1 MAKRLF
7 KKAPAAKT
15 VESMETEY
23 VESTMTEAELAGDA
37 AARIDD
43 VVELVEDVQDEV
55 STVNDG
61 AIAVES
67 LFATARLAKSTLGEG
82 GTGLTPLAVKGINA
96 GTRAISTLLR
106 AQEALFVLNP
116 DKFATEALA
125 IASTTELAEFRT
137 ESLME
142 AVGSVLAAT
151 SDAVHEVAEETGTFM
166 THILQVKEKQNV
178 AFSDLLAR
186 LQGLKTEGKMSSD
199 ATVADPALTYIA
211 SAAENND
218 IHGILASRISV
229 AHALVDVVSTLPE
242 SLFEHIM
249 APSDANPFK
258 SAMDEVY
265 APLMT
270 GFDKVSQDTIPFV
283 ESGLDPA
290 EWTPYMSK
298 AFGLDGNAA
307 MISISIPFM
316 ELAAGTRESVEDLS
330 EFAGLWFMECDVTG
344 GSVTDVA
351 PDAATKVL
359 DVVEMEQMLIE
370 AGADLTGLGDNLV
383 GAAAS
388 MFVYMDHFRD
398 MGADADHPLAGDTHM
413 IVAMGLV
420 VDFAEY
426 VSNVAVQALGQI
438 VGDNDRLIQACAVSI
453 EAIKAS
459 GVSDGAE
466 IAELATEEK
475 VDTTAVKAK

>member
-7 KKAPAAKT
+7 KKVLTLKT
-15 VESMETEY
+15 VESMDTEY
-23 VESTMTEAELAGDA
+23 VESTLTEAELASDA
-37 AARIDD
+37 GMRVDD
-43 VVELVEDVQDEV
+43 VIELVEDVQDEV

-61 AIAVES
+61 AIAMES
-67 LFATARLAKSTLGEG
+67 LFATTRLAKSTLGEG

-106 AQEALFVLNP
+106 AQEALFVLDP
-116 DKFATEALA
+116 AKFATESLA
-125 IASTTELAEFRT
+125 ITSTTELAEFRT
-137 ESLME
+137 ESLTE
-142 AVGSVLAAT
+142 ALNSVLAAT
-151 SDAVHEVAEETGTFM
+151 ADAVHEVAEETATFM
-166 THILQVKEKQNV
+166 TAILQIKQKQNA
-178 AFSDLLAR
+178 AFGDLLAR
-186 LQGLKTEGKMSSD
+186 IQTLKANGKMSSD
-199 ATVADPALTYIA
+199 AVLANPALTYIA

-218 IHGILASRISV
+218 IHAILASRIGV
-229 AHALVDVVSTLPE
+229 AHALVDIVSTLPE
-242 SLFEHIM
+242 SLFEHVM
-249 APSDANPFK
+249 QTTESNPFK
-258 SAMDEVY
+258 VAMDEIY
-265 APLMT
+265 APLMAT
-270 GFDKVSQDTIPFV
+270 FDKVSQDTVPFV

-344 GSVTDVA
+344 GSVTDVS

-359 DVVEMEQMLIE
+359 DVVEMEQMLVE
-370 AGADLTGLGDNLV
+370 ASADMTGLGDNLV
-383 GAAAS
+383 DAVAS
-388 MFVYMDHFRD
+388 MFVYMDHFSE
-398 MGADADHPLAGDTHM
+398 MGSDADHPLGEDTHM
-413 IVAMGLV
+413 VVAMGLV

-426 VSNVAVQALGQI
+426 VSHVAVQALGQI

-453 EAIKAS
+453 EAIKAD

-466 IAELATEEK
+466 IAEMATE
-475 VDTTAVKAK
+475 